1 MNSVGQEFGQGL
13 VGMAW
18 WFHNVWGFAGKVLTV
33 ERDSAATKW
42 NFQEFWDDSNV
53 GLRWGCQH
61 TYMWPSS
68 MALGPYHMAASG
80 ALDLRGSKLQKGAS
94 Q

>member
-1 MNSVGQEFGQGL
+1 MSE
-13 VGMAW
+13 AS
-18 WFHNVWGFAGKVLTV
+18 AGKVLTV
-33 ERDSAATKW
+33 EHDSAATKW
-42 NFQEFWDDSNV
+42 NFLEFWDDSNV

-68 MALGPYHMAASG
+68 MALDPYHMAASG
-80 ALDLRGSKLQKGAS
+80 ALDFVHGGSRLQKGAS